1 MIQSILSVINKL
13 GFKILNQGDHLS
25 TYCIGNDAY
34 LFKIDVFNVID
45 NTIYTS
51 SSLENKKDNFT
62 DILFTNYETID
73 GNDLLFILK
82 KTSFNFVTRIDIQL
96 PN

>member
-25 TYCIGNDAY
+25 TYCIGNDVY
-34 LFKIDVFNVID
+34 LFKIDVFNGID